1 MILLPQAM
9 SSSSGLPFEL
19 LIRMPDQGSST
30 PPTRGS
36 AASRYFQPL
45 AGLAISEPPSPTG
58 IPPKIQ
64 NSGHLYNHA
73 WHADESS
80 IPLATSN
87 SFAGSNRREI
97 RLPVFPDT
105 TSSDR

>member
-19 LIRMPDQGSST
+19 GIRMPDQGSST

-45 AGLAISEPPSPTG
+45 AGLAISESLTG
-58 IPPKIQ
+58 LPKDP
-64 NSGHLYNHA
+64 SGHLYNHFGM
-73 WHADESS
+73 
-80 IPLATSN
+80 PT
-87 SFAGSNRREI
+87 R
-97 RLPVFPDT
+97 VFL
-105 TSSDR
+105 